1 MWSVVPLRL
10 LSEKLMTIPVL
21 QTQAVSKRFG
31 PVEALVDVSLAIYPG
46 RVHTLLGENGAGK
59 STLMKILAGVHAPTT
74 GSVLMDG
81 REVVFANPEH
91 ARNSG
96 IAIIYQEL
104 SLSKNLTV
112 AQNIFANHEPRRW
125 GMIDDRALLAD
136 AQRLLDSL
144 HIAIDAATPVAHL
157 SMAQCQLVEI
167 AKALSHAA
175 RVVIM
180 DEPTSSLSDSEA
192 QTLFGIID
200 TLKARDCAVIYVSHR
215 MDEIMRI
222 SDDISV
228 MRDGRYISTVN
239 RQDTTIGALIA
250 LMVGREMRDVYPP
263 RPPVPA
269 TSDGRVALRVDNLS
283 RPGKF
288 TDVSFELRAG
298 EILGFFG
305 LIGAGRSEVMKAVFG
320 TLGCTGKLE
329 INGEAV
335 RIRHPFDAIARGI
348 AFVTE
353 NRKEEGLSLQHSVE
367 RNINS
372 VNLRRM
378 ANRLGVVKPA
388 RERAAAK
395 RWVQRTGIKTAGL
408 EELAGHLSGGNQQK
422 IVFSKWLEIEPRIL
436 ILDEPTRGVDVGAKY
451 EIYKIIRELAAG
463 GTAIIFVSSELP
475 EVLAMS
481 DRLIVMREQRIVH
494 QFDTTGL
501 TQEAVMSYAAGVQ
514 HHVH

>member
-1 MWSVVPLRL
+1 MD
-10 LSEKLMTIPVL
+10 IPVL
-21 QTQAVSKRFG
+21 ETQAISKRFG
-31 PVEALVDVSLAIYPG
+31 AVEALVDVSLAVYAG

-59 STLMKILAGVHAPTT
+59 STLMKILAGVHEPTT
-74 GSVLMDG
+74 GKLLMDG
-81 REVVFANPEH
+81 AELVFADPED
-91 ARNSG
+91 ARNRG
-96 IAIIYQEL
+96 VAIIYQEL

-125 GMIDDRALLAD
+125 GMINDRKLQAD
-136 AQRLLDSL
+136 AQRLLQSL
-144 HIAIDAATPVAHL
+144 HIQIDAAAPVATL

-167 AKALSHAA
+167 AKALSHSA

-192 QTLFGIID
+192 NTLFGIIAA
-200 TLKARDCAVIYVSHR
+200 LKAQGCAVIYVSHR

-228 MRDGRYISTVN
+228 MRDGRYIATLK
-239 RQDTTIGALIA
+239 RQDTTIAALIA

-263 RPPVPA
+263 RSAAPGA
-269 TSDGRVALRVDNLS
+269 TDTVLRARNLTHA
-283 RPGKF
+283 GKF
-288 TDVSFELRAG
+288 EDVSFELKKG

-305 LIGAGRSEVMKAVFG
+305 LIGAGRSEVMKALFG
-320 TLGCTGKLE
+320 TLGYTGKLE
-329 INGEAV
+329 IDGKPI
-335 RIRHPFDAIARGI
+335 RIRHPADAISQGM

-367 RNINS
+367 RNINA
-372 VNLRRM
+372 VCLRQL
-378 ANRLGVVKPA
+378 ANRLRVVRPA
-388 RERAAAK
+388 RERAAAQQL
-395 RWVQRTGIKTAGL
+395 VQRMGIKTAGL
-408 EELAGHLSGGNQQK
+408 EQLAGHLSGGNQQK
-422 IVFSKWLEIEPRIL
+422 IVFAKWLEIQPRIL

-451 EIYKIIRELAAG
+451 EIYKIIRELAASG
-463 GTAIIFVSSELP
+463 AAIIFVSSELP

-481 DRLIVMREQRIVH
+481 DRLIVMREQRIAH

-501 TQEAVMSYAAGVQ
+501 TQETVMSYAAGVQ